1 MFPRVLLK
9 EEDITVYPEVED
21 VEVIVIEIKILVK
34 VIGSYIMGCLVKQ

>member
-9 EEDITVYPEVED
+9 EEDIIVYPEVEG

-34 VIGSYIMGCLVKQ
+34 NRELYNGCLVKQ